1 MKRCDA
7 LTAALRFCLAADF
20 DNLIY
25 PSLKR
30 LEGNKL
36 DDRRSLVKND
46 FPSMKRTQSHLVALG
61 ITAVASSLAT
71 FFLKNFISGEKKI
84 RKRIPRRYSIS
95 DSQFERSM
103 SELLGPPI
111 VAGNRITRLENGV
124 EIFPAMLA
132 AIASGERTITFETYI
147 YWAGEMAEAFSLA
160 LSEKAR
166 QGVKVHVLI
175 DGFGCNCVEGG
186 SLRRMAEA
194 GVQLEVYHLKK
205 LGRVNQRTHRKLLV
219 IDGKVGFTGGV
230 GIADQWLGNAD
241 AGDHWR
247 DTHYRVEG
255 PAVAQIQAAFLDNW
269 MKTHATVLHG
279 NAYFPRL
286 EEMGPHRCQM
296 FKSSPMEG
304 SESARLMYLMSIT
317 AAETSLLIANAY
329 FVPDDLV
336 TETLIR
342 AVKRGVTV
350 EVILP
355 GGYQDS
361 ILVKHASRHRW
372 GQLLQAGVRIYEYAP
387 TMFHRK
393 VMIIDGVWVSVGSAN
408 FDNRSFRLN
417 DEANLN
423 VFDREFAEV
432 ESTVFHADKTSAREV
447 TYEDWKNRPLG
458 RKAGDAAAALVRSQI

>member
-1 MKRCDA
+1 MKR
-7 LTAALRFCLAADF
+7 
-20 DNLIY
+20 
-25 PSLKR
+25 SH
-30 LEGNKL
+30 
-36 DDRRSLVKND
+36 
-46 FPSMKRTQSHLVALG
+46 SHLIALG
-61 ITAVASSLAT
+61 VTAVASSLAT
-71 FFLKNFISGEKKI
+71 LFLKNFISGEKKI
-84 RKRIPRRYSIS
+84 KKRIQRRYSITGG
-95 DSQFERSM
+95 QFERSM

-111 VAGNRITRLENGV
+111 LGGNQITRLENGV

-132 AIASGERTITFETYI
+132 GIFSAEKTITFETYI
-147 YWAGEMAEAFSLA
+147 YWAGEMAEAFSIA

-175 DGFGCNCVEGG
+175 DGFGCNCVEGN

-194 GVQLEVYHLKK
+194 GVELEVYHLKK

-230 GIADQWLGNAD
+230 GIADPWQGDAD
-241 AGDHWR
+241 SGDHWR

-279 NAYFPRL
+279 NAYFPKL
-286 EEMGPHRCQM
+286 EEVGPHRCQM

-304 SESARLMYLMSIT
+304 SESARLMYLLSIT
-317 AAETSLLIANAY
+317 AAEKSILVGNAY

-336 TETLIR
+336 TETLIE
-342 AVKRGVTV
+342 AVRRGVSV

-361 ILVKHASRHRW
+361 ALVRHASRHRW
-372 GQLLQAGVRIYEYAP
+372 GRLLRAGVRIYEYEP

-393 VMIIDGVWVSVGSAN
+393 VMIIDDVWVSVGSAN

-423 VFDREFAEV
+423 VFDREFAE
-432 ESTVFHADKTSAREV
+432 EELAAFHRDKADAREV
-447 TYEDWKNRPLG
+447 TYEEWKHRPLLE
-458 RKAGDAAAALVRSQI
+458 KAGDAVAVVLRSQV